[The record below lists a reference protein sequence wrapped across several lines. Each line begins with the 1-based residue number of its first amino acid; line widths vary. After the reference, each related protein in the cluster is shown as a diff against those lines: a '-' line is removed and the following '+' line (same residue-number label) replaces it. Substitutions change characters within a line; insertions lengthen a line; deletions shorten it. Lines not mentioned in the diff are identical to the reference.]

1 MKQLSN
7 IFNVVD
13 EAVGVTVCEYL
24 GIGDGPGMR
33 AIHRFAIDWD
43 CDHDERVVTVIEEWI
58 NIGWMDHVLIM
69 GERKACLSIVTDDYG
84 KEDLHDVS
92 QYMLTNW
99 LADRC
104 GRDDLS
110 YAPMPDEVGVPCFGG
125 EDVWNVQH
133 VRANMDDKFIHGGI
147 LTQMRYQSLITL
159 FGLGSRGLFVPAR
172 RG

>member
-33 AIHRFAIDWD
+33 NIHRFAIDWD
-43 CDHDERVVTVIEEWI
+43 EDHDERIVTVIEEWI
-58 NIGWMDHVLIM
+58 NTGWMDHVLIM
-69 GERKACLSIVTDDYG
+69 GERKAFLSIVTDDYG
-84 KEDLHDVS
+84 KEDPDEVGC
-92 QYMLTNW
+92 YMLRNW
-99 LADRC
+99 LADRV
-104 GRDDLS
+104 GRSDLA
-110 YAPMPDEVGVPCFGG
+110 YAPMPDFVGCQMHGG
-125 EDVWNVQH
+125 EDVWNVLH
-133 VRANMDDKFIHGGI
+133 VRANTPWQDVHGVN
-147 LTQMRYQSLITL
+147 TQERYRSLISL